1 MKQLNLN
8 NYVLS
13 EFVIVIRRSIS
24 KDDGYVNVTF
34 PFLTAGNIFKFDCN
48 TSCLLVRYTVHGW

>member
-1 MKQLNLN
+1 MKKLNCN

-13 EFVIVIRRSIS
+13 DFVIRRSIS

-34 PFLTAGNIFKFDCN
+34 PFLTAGNIFKFHRN

>member
-1 MKQLNLN
+1 MKKLNCN

-13 EFVIVIRRSIS
+13 DFVIRRSIS

-34 PFLTAGNIFKFDCN
+34 PFLTAGNIFKFDRN